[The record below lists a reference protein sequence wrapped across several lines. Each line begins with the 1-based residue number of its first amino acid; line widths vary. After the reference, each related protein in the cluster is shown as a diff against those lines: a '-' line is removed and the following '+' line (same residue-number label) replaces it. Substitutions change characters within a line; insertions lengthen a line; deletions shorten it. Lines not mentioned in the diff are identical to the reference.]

1 MIPTKVLDDKGEECT
16 VWLLPNFNE
25 QQFMDGRTA
34 VRGALQLP
42 CGDTYMT
49 WFPVFTEW
57 FE

>member
-16 VWLLPNFNE
+16 VWLLPNFSE
-25 QQFMDGRTA
+25 QQFVGGGTA

-49 WFPVFTEW
+49 WFPVFTGW
-57 FE
+57 F